1 MVPSPTD
8 SISSMAGPSKLTSI
22 SGTIPGAIDPSQPA
36 RLLRLSNS
44 RLLFA
49 RFDPLT
55 ATAANDTPNVRN
67 MSIDDT
73 QYRPKRIVL
82 EITPTGESFWRFVP
96 KARLE
101 EGVIDE
107 GAWPRIIEICG

>member
-1 MVPSPTD
+1 
-8 SISSMAGPSKLTSI
+8 
-22 SGTIPGAIDPSQPA
+22 
-36 RLLRLSNS
+36 
-44 RLLFA
+44 
-49 RFDPLT
+49 
-55 ATAANDTPNVRN
+55 